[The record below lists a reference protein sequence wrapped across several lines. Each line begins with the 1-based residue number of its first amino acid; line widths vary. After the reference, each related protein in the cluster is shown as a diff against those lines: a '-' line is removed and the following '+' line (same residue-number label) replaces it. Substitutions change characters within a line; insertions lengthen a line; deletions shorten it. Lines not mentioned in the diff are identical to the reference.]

1 MHTPEYTQSLMPKI
15 PVIGQNWLSLL
26 LVHPLKGL
34 PEEPDVPSQAMLIT
48 DEYTTI
54 GRSSTCQVMIK
65 ERFIS
70 RVHATIWREAAT
82 QGVVYWLH
90 DGDLQESKPSS
101 NGTLLKGER
110 LQWPC
115 QLADAAWIQLGNR
128 IFLSFHEVRLPTPS
142 EQQRHE
148 VLADLLVEAG
158 LISLAQ
164 LQMAR
169 ATMKERACLLGEV
182 LVQEKFLSSQT
193 LEFMDQIDTITLP
206 LGAGKPP
213 LGEYLKAAGLVTEEQ
228 MNAALQMQKRNRIYF
243 GLNLVK
249 EKILSEA
256 TLDFFMKRYQHLDR
270 SFASTME
277 QSAMGSMSS

>member
-1 MHTPEYTQSLMPKI
+1 MHTPEYTQSLVPKF
-15 PVIGQNWLSLL
+15 PAIGQNWLGLL

-34 PEEPDVPSQAMLIT
+34 SEEADVPGQAMVIT

-54 GRSSTCQVMIK
+54 GRSSSCQMMIK

-115 QLADAAWIQLGNR
+115 QLADGAWIQLGNR

-164 LQMAR
+164 LQITR
-169 ATMKERACLLGEV
+169 AAMKDRACLLGEV
-182 LVQEKFLSSQT
+182 LVQEKVSVFPDSGIYGSDRHDYPAFRSWKT
-193 LEFMDQIDTITLP
+193 PSWRIPESCWTGHGGT
-206 LGAGKPP
+206 
-213 LGEYLKAAGLVTEEQ
+213 GERRPANAKTE
-228 MNAALQMQKRNRIYF
+228 
-243 GLNLVK
+243 
-249 EKILSEA
+249 S
-256 TLDFFMKRYQHLDR
+256 HLFWVESGQRKDP
-270 SFASTME
+270 E
-277 QSAMGSMSS
+277 